1 MVKVVYDNLQTP
13 KRGAG
18 GALTRKRVR
27 NADGD
32 PETVV
37 VLNADSPDFAGDL
50 THAFAR
56 NVARARRENKRL
68 FGSASG
74 VTAKA

>member
-1 MVKVVYDNLQTP
+1 MVKVIYANLQTP

-27 NADGD
+27 NAGD
-32 PETVV
+32 NPAAVLI
-37 VLNADSPDFAGDL
+37 LNADSPDFADDL
-50 THAFAR
+50 THAFTR

-74 VTAKA
+74 VAAKA